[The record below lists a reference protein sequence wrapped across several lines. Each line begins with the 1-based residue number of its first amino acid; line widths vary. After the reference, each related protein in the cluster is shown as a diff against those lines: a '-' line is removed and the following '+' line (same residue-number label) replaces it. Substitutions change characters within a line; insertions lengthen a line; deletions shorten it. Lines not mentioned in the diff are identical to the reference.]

1 MRNTGMT
8 NDLMERASAMALD
21 LCAARVDPNEAQKA
35 LTYLRAQK
43 DSKAYFAYLQA
54 IVKNGRAVIR
64 SNRTIEYYSNLLT
77 ASQQHLRDLSPHD
90 MALTL
95 GWTIRLLR
103 YYNAVPEE
111 ERQPL
116 DVVHVPTP
124 SSDPLPSPAPSRPPS
139 ATQSAPARP
148 SPSLAQPAARPP
160 SAPSPAPPAAQT
172 APPAPP
178 ASIPLPGEVFS
189 GEVLEVDEDAVA
201 VKVKNF
207 NPKRVIGVIRAEMIP
222 DRNTARYSAGN
233 TARVEVVAVQKK
245 GDRTILE
252 LKPAPK
258 KKARS

>member
-1 MRNTGMT
+1 
-8 NDLMERASAMALD
+8 
-21 LCAARVDPNEAQKA
+21 
-35 LTYLRAQK
+35 
-43 DSKAYFAYLQA
+43 
-54 IVKNGRAVIR
+54 
-64 SNRTIEYYSNLLT
+64 
-77 ASQQHLRDLSPHD
+77 

-95 GWTIRLLR
+95 GWAIRLLR
-103 YYNAVPEE
+103 YYNAVPEA
-111 ERQPL
+111 ERQHL

-172 APPAPP
+172 ASPAPP